1 MSRAAVLV
9 VEDEAPLRTTICA
22 ALTLVGFNAHQ
33 AENVDDALR
42 ILATQHIDA
51 IVLDVWL
58 PDPQGLQRCG
68 LTLLKLIRASADH
81 ADLPVLFFTATP
93 LSPAQELIVRLNHA
107 YLFYKPR
114 GYADL
119 IDQLRVLFDLPSNI

>member
-33 AENVDDALR
+33 AGNADAALN
-42 ILATQHIDA
+42 ILATEHIDA
-51 IVLDVWL
+51 VVLDVWL

-68 LTLLKLIRASADH
+68 LTLLRLIRASAAH
-81 ADLPVLFFTATP
+81 AHLPILFFTATP

-114 GYADL
+114 GYADM
-119 IDQLRVLFDLPSNI
+119 IDQLRVLFDVPANP